1 MKKSHRKDV
10 IIARVIFA
18 VVLLL
23 LIALIV
29 GAVIMIRGHMAE
41 KSAQESQGVIV
52 TENSQEQ
59 QPVVDTQ
66 TSEPEITTDPVV
78 QTTTGVNL
86 RKEPNTECEVLT
98 VLDQGTMLELIG
110 EEDGWAVVDY
120 QGQIGYVKIEYLQE
134 MQFAKW
140 ETFLL
145 YRVL

>member
-29 GAVIMIRGHMAE
+29 GAVIMIWGHMAE

-66 TSEPEITTDPVV
+66 TSEPEITTEDTQALNPVV

-134 MQFAKW
+134 VM
-140 ETFLL
+140 
-145 YRVL
+145 

>member
-59 QPVVDTQ
+59 QPVVDTP
-66 TSEPEITTDPVV
+66 TSEPEITTEDTQAPNPVV

-134 MQFAKW
+134 IM
-140 ETFLL
+140 
-145 YRVL
+145 

>member
-29 GAVIMIRGHMAE
+29 GAVIMIRGHMAV

-66 TSEPEITTDPVV
+66 TSEPEITTEDTQAPNPVV

-134 MQFAKW
+134 VM
-140 ETFLL
+140 
-145 YRVL
+145 

>member
-10 IIARVIFA
+10 IIARVIFG

-66 TSEPEITTDPVV
+66 TSEPEITTEDTQAPNPVV

-134 MQFAKW
+134 VM
-140 ETFLL
+140 
-145 YRVL
+145 

>member
-18 VVLLL
+18 VALLL

-59 QPVVDTQ
+59 QPVVDTP
-66 TSEPEITTDPVV
+66 TSEPEITTEDTQAPNPVV

-134 MQFAKW
+134 VM
-140 ETFLL
+140 
-145 YRVL
+145 

>member
-18 VVLLL
+18 VALLL

-66 TSEPEITTDPVV
+66 TSEPEITTEDTQAPNPVV

-134 MQFAKW
+134 IM
-140 ETFLL
+140 
-145 YRVL
+145 

>member
-66 TSEPEITTDPVV
+66 TSEPEITTEDTQAPNPVV

-134 MQFAKW
+134 VMRW
-140 ETFLL
+140 
-145 YRVL
+145 R

>member
-10 IIARVIFA
+10 IIARVIFV
-18 VVLLL
+18 VVLIL

-41 KSAQESQGVIV
+41 KRAQESQGVIV

-66 TSEPEITTDPVV
+66 TSEPEITTEDTQALNPVV

-134 MQFAKW
+134 VM
-140 ETFLL
+140 
-145 YRVL
+145 

>member
-1 MKKSHRKDV
+1 
-10 IIARVIFA
+10 
-18 VVLLL
+18 
-23 LIALIV
+23 
-29 GAVIMIRGHMAE
+29 MIRGHMAE

-66 TSEPEITTDPVV
+66 TSEPAITTEDTQAPNPVV

-134 MQFAKW
+134 IM
-140 ETFLL
+140 
-145 YRVL
+145 

>member
-66 TSEPEITTDPVV
+66 TSEPEITTEDTQAPNPVV

-98 VLDQGTMLELIG
+98 VLDLGTMLELIG

-134 MQFAKW
+134 VM
-140 ETFLL
+140 
-145 YRVL
+145 

>member
-66 TSEPEITTDPVV
+66 TSEPEITTEDTQAPNPVV

-120 QGQIGYVKIEYLQE
+120 QGQIGYVKIEYLRE
-134 MQFAKW
+134 IM
-140 ETFLL
+140 
-145 YRVL
+145 

>member
-66 TSEPEITTDPVV
+66 TSEPEITTEDTQAPNPVV

-134 MQFAKW
+134 VM
-140 ETFLL
+140 
-145 YRVL
+145 